1 MKETATGIVGA
12 DLKTAAGILKT
23 AADVLRYL
31 PLIQADPETKLALY
45 ESARLTVEGIRV
57 ALIDVTTRLKLLE
70 ASWH

>member
-31 PLIQADPETKLALY
+31 PIIQADHSTKQALY
-45 ESARLTVEGIRV
+45 EAARLTVEGVRV
-57 ALIDVTTRLKLLE
+57 ALIEVSNRLKALE
-70 ASWH
+70 VL